1 VWIVGDPAKDAAKLH
16 KDASYKDLG
25 VVKEGREVF
34 VNESSDYGNATS
46 FVSVLSLPYVVERL
60 APQLAAAVDGKTD
73 TKVEQPA
80 S

>member
-1 VWIVGDPAKDAAKLH
+1 M
-16 KDASYKDLG
+16 
-25 VVKEGREVF
+25 
-34 VNESSDYGNATS
+34 NETGDYGHATS